1 MLVETSS
8 KKTQEKLDTQTTLA
22 ERLDHDLRTQKEI
35 TLYIEQSKNDHI
47 SRLKQE
53 LSSLDAK
60 WQLVMERELMR
71 GEEGRSQGVEL
82 TYAIEKVKGEVF
94 VRDLHIADLQEQVS
108 KLGGEVAEK
117 NSANERALLES

>member
-1 MLVETSS
+1 
-8 KKTQEKLDTQTTLA
+8 
-22 ERLDHDLRTQKEI
+22 
-35 TLYIEQSKNDHI
+35 
-47 SRLKQE
+47 
-53 LSSLDAK
+53 
-60 WQLVMERELMR
+60 MR

-82 TYAIEKVKGEVF
+82 TYSIEKVKGEVF